1 LHQTITLGSDVPRVN
16 QFLKLKIKTITGS
29 LEGRGNILWD
39 VTKYRRQNRKMV
51 QKLGEMQDQGK
62 I

>member
-1 LHQTITLGSDVPRVN
+1 VN